1 MDWPAFLE
9 AHRIDY
15 VTSGPNVR
23 KGQLALKCP
32 WCGDDDPSEHLSIS
46 LTKDAF
52 GCWRNAK
59 HAGRKP
65 YSLVAA
71 LLGCSFSQARVI
83 VAQYSTADPASFD
96 EAITALGGAPGAVQQ
111 PFALP
116 KGLPPDFKPI
126 KPTGLTGRFWRYL
139 ENRGF
144 DDVTALTQQYG
155 LLCCQ
160 HGRWKDRVIIPL
172 YQNGKLLGWTARAIQ
187 LVVNAPRYLSSS
199 PAIKTTVFNED
210 ILMKGGKVL
219 YVTEGPFDA
228 IKMDYYG
235 LPSDMRATCLFGV
248 NPTTDQI
255 GILRSLSKRFDKVRI
270 LFDAEAFEP
279 ALLISD
285 WLSAENVAIEGLPD
299 GVKDPG
305 NLSREQINSL
315 NSRLTRG

>member
-9 AHRIDY
+9 AHHIDF
-15 VTSGPNVR
+15 VTSGPNTR
-23 KGQLALKCP
+23 RGQISTRCP
-32 WCGDDDPSEHLSIS
+32 WCGDDDPSQHLSIS

-83 VAQYSTADPASFD
+83 VAQYNATDPASFD
-96 EAITALGGAPGAVQQ
+96 EAITALGGAPEAPQQ
-111 PFALP
+111 PLALP
-116 KGLPPDFKPI
+116 EGLPPDFRQI
-126 KPTGLTGRFWRYL
+126 KPTGLTSRFWRYL

-144 DDVTALTQQYG
+144 DDVVALTQQYG

-172 YQNGKLLGWTARAIQ
+172 YQGGKLIGWTARAIQ
-187 LVVNAPRYLSSS
+187 PVISAPRYLSSS
-199 PAIKTTVFNED
+199 PAIKNTVFNED
-210 ILMKGGKVL
+210 ILLQGGKIL
-219 YVTEGPFDA
+219 YITEGPFDA
-228 IKMDYYG
+228 IKIDFYG
-235 LPSDMRATCLFGV
+235 SRLGVRSTCLFGV
-248 NPTTDQI
+248 NPTVDQI
-255 GILRSLSKRFDKVRI
+255 SILRALSKNFEQVRI

-285 WLSAENVAIEGLPD
+285 WLSAKNVAIESLPV
-299 GVKDPG
+299 GIKDPG
-305 NLSREQINSL
+305 NLSRKQVVSL
-315 NSRLTRG
+315 NNRLTRG